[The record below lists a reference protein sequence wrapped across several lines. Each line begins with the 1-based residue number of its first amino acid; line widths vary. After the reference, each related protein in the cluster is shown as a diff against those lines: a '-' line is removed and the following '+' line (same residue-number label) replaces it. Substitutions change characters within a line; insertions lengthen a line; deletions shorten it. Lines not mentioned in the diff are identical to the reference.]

1 MEAELS
7 DNRIRNVAT
16 AAPKPA
22 AASDEYEKLG
32 RDALVSLLRSVIE
45 QRDDVLSK
53 YEAMA
58 LQVDE
63 STREI
68 DDAQLE
74 ARRNAQKAEGSARH
88 AQEEEAHV
96 AELQRRLD
104 EESRAKAA
112 LAQEFAR
119 YRDRVASIRVDDP
132 WDQLWRAVSQIVSDA
147 VAWLRAK
154 IPPDSQFLPWFD
166 KAVDFAKA
174 TGRLAREW
182 SLAFYDWARPHA
194 IGFYEWGKPRA
205 IELWK
210 KAKNEIERR
219 MGPAKP

>member
-7 DNRIRNVAT
+7 DNRTRNVAT
-16 AAPKPA
+16 AAQRIP
-22 AASDEYEKLG
+22 AASDDYEKLG

-58 LQVDE
+58 IQVDE

-74 ARRNAQKAEGSARH
+74 ARRNAQRAEGGVRH
-88 AQEEEAHV
+88 AQEEEAH
-96 AELQRRLD
+96 AATLQRQLD
-104 EESRAKAA
+104 EERRAKAA

-119 YRDRVASIRVDDP
+119 YRDSVTRPPVDEP
-132 WDQLWRAVSQIVSDA
+132 WNQLWRAVSQIASDA
-147 VAWLRAK
+147 VAWARAK

-182 SLAFYDWARPHA
+182 SLALYDWARPHA

-210 KAKNEIERR
+210 KAKTEIERR

>member
-16 AAPKPA
+16 AAQKP

-58 LQVDE
+58 VQVDE

-74 ARRNAQKAEGSARH
+74 ARRNAQKADGDARK
-88 AQEEEAHV
+88 AQEVERRA
-96 AELQRRLD
+96 ADLQRRLD

-119 YRDRVASIRVDDP
+119 YRDKVASIRVDDP

-147 VAWLRAK
+147 VAWARAK
-154 IPPDSQFLPWFD
+154 IPADSQFLPWFD
-166 KAVDFAKA
+166 KGVDFAKA

-182 SLAFYDWARPHA
+182 GLAFYDWARPHA

-205 IELWK
+205 IDLWK

>member
-7 DNRIRNVAT
+7 DNRNRS
-16 AAPKPA
+16 AAVA
-22 AASDEYEKLG
+22 AATPTAGEDYEKLG

-74 ARRNAQKAEGSARH
+74 ARRNAQKAAGSERH
-88 AQEEEAHV
+88 AEDEAAHST
-96 AELQRRLD
+96 ALQRQLD
-104 EESRAKAA
+104 EERRAKAS

-119 YRDRVASIRVDDP
+119 YRDSVTRPPVDEP
-132 WDQLWRAVSQIVSDA
+132 WSQLWRAISQIVADA
-147 VAWLRAK
+147 VAWARAK

-166 KAVDFAKA
+166 KGVDFAKA
-174 TGRLAREW
+174 TGRLLGEW
-182 SLAFYDWARPHA
+182 SVALYDWARPRA
-194 IGFYEWGKPRA
+194 IESYEWAKPRA
-205 IELWK
+205 IDLWK
-210 KAKNEIERR
+210 RVKTEIERR
-219 MGPAKP
+219 TGPAKS